1 MLNTT
6 SQKVVYIGVDVAK
19 ATLEVHGLRSQRSLP
34 NSTAACSKLRAALPP
49 NAHVILEATGGYERT
64 LCSVLHAGGVALTMV
79 NPRQVRD
86 FARAKGL
93 LAKTDRLDASV
104 LSSYG
109 QCFEPKADVPPTP
122 AQVELSELVR
132 RRDQLVKL
140 KVMEI
145 GRDEHHQ
152 HRQVRVQATRLR
164 KMLEKEIERLEL
176 WIAEAIAADQEL
188 KAKATRMREVCGVA
202 QTLSAVMLAE
212 MPELGTLSRAQA
224 AALAGLAPFN
234 NDSGPFRGQRSIRGG
249 RSLARNTLYIASVSA
264 ATYNPILKTFY
275 QRLRAKG
282 KPAKVALTAVAR
294 KLVVLLNLLLKNPKI
309 PVAT

>member
-19 ATLEVHGLRSQRSLP
+19 ATLEVHGLRSQRCLP
-34 NSTAACSKLRAALPP
+34 NTAAGCSKLRAALPF
-49 NAHVILEATGGYERT
+49 NAHVILEATGGYERM
-64 LCSVLHAGGVALTMV
+64 LCSTLHAGGVAVTMV

-104 LSSYG
+104 LSLYG
-109 QCFEPKADVPPTP
+109 QCFKPQADVPPSA
-122 AQVELSELVR
+122 AQAELAELVR

-140 KVMEI
+140 RVMEI

-152 HRQVRVQATRLR
+152 HRYVRLQAGRMR
-164 KMLEKEIERLEL
+164 RMLEKEIERLEI
-176 WIAEAIAADQEL
+176 WIAQAIAADEAL
-188 KAKATRMREVCGVA
+188 KVKAKRMREVCGVA
-202 QTLSAVMLAE
+202 QTLAAVMLAE
-212 MPELGTLSRAQA
+212 MPELGSLSRAQA
-224 AALAGLAPFN
+224 GALAGLAPFN

-249 RSLARNTLYIASVSA
+249 RSLARSTLYIASVSA
-264 ATYNPILKTFY
+264 STYNPILRTFY
-275 QRLRAKG
+275 QRLRARG

-294 KLVVLLNLLLKNPKI
+294 KLVVLLNLLLKNPEI